1 MGRKRSERWGRNKR
15 AFDEI
20 IGDPYAK
27 PEPIQGQY
35 AALKSRSSVPIA
47 NIKGSLAESKNSARP
62 SPVDFFCDVEAAIKD
77 GLETYYNGPGYGD
90 GYKDTFEDTFINTYI
105 AEDENKSMFGQQI
118 RSKLEQII
126 GRILIERGISPASKY
141 FIAIRKKA

>member
-1 MGRKRSERWGRNKR
+1 MGRKRSERWGTNKR

-35 AALKSRSSVPIA
+35 SAMKSRSSVPIA
-47 NIKGSLAESKNSARP
+47 NIKGSLAESKNAARP
-62 SPVDFFCDVEAAIKD
+62 SPVDFFCDVESAVED
-77 GLETYYNGPGYGD
+77 GLNTYTKEFIGWRYENM
-90 GYKDTFEDTFINTYI
+90 FINTYI
-105 AEDENKSMFGQQI
+105 VEDASYPIFNQKE

-126 GRILIERGISPASKY
+126 GKIFVERGISPSSKY
-141 FIAIRKKA
+141 FTCIRRKIE

>member
-35 AALKSRSSVPIA
+35 SALKSRSSVPIA
-47 NIKGSLAESKNSARP
+47 NIKGSLSESKNAARP
-62 SPVDFFCDVEAAIKD
+62 SPVDFFCDVEAAVKD
-77 GLETYYNGPGYGD
+77 GLSTYSTQCIGGMYENL
-90 GYKDTFEDTFINTYI
+90 FINTYI
-105 AEDENKSMFGQQI
+105 VEDSNFGIFNQKE

-126 GRILIERGISPASKY
+126 GKIFIERGISPSSKY
-141 FIAIRKKA
+141 FTSIRRKVE